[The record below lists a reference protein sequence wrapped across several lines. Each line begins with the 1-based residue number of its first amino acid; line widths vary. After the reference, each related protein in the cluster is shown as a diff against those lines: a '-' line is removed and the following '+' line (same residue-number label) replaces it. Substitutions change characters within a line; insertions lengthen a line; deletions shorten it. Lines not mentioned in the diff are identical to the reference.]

1 MGTTHRLGEAYARKE
16 HQSCVKWSPNYG
28 ESILGDPNSQEI
40 AKPKSR
46 ERPCHRGKGM
56 SRGSPSNKGLSVIRS
71 TCHWGVKVM
80 GDQVIGCT
88 SNGNPNQEKTLVMGS
103 LGKRGASVMQS
114 LSNAGAHVVGNLCK
128 GEPMFGEPQIIEEP
142 LSRGAQVVGT
152 TYN

>member
-1 MGTTHRLGEAYARKE
+1 MGTQIK
-16 HQSCVKWSPNYG
+16 K
-28 ESILGDPNSQEI
+28 
-40 AKPKSR
+40 
-46 ERPCHRGKGM
+46 
-56 SRGSPSNKGLSVIRS
+56 
-71 TCHWGVKVM
+71 
-80 GDQVIGCT
+80 
-88 SNGNPNQEKTLVMGS
+88 KTLVMGS